1 MGGSASGDVTS
12 PRGPALRG
20 GAPAALARQI
30 LRAPFCARAR
40 REIEYCLVAV
50 PVGLAGFLVV
60 GWVLAPSLLVSASV
74 LGTVVGLLG
83 VVLALRLARRFGS
96 LYRGVAARLLGEQV
110 AGPPPFRRPSGSVIV
125 RLDARL
131 RDGPAWRAVGY
142 VLLRAPLGFAQ
153 YLVLSFWVC
162 GAVDLSY
169 PLWWP
174 LFRNPPRGTTLKPA
188 VAITP
193 PPFSSFVH
201 ASDWG
206 GSLLVAIF
214 GAFLLL
220 SAPWLTRGAVAVD
233 RWLVS
238 SLLGPGTLAQRVR
251 DLEQARTR
259 VVDDSVALLRQVE
272 RDLHDG
278 AQVRLAAMAMN
289 LGMAKEKLGA
299 DGQPPDVDRVRELVD
314 AAHLGVKEALVELRE
329 LVRGIHP
336 PVLEVGLGEAL
347 ATLAAGSAIPV
358 QITADLPAR
367 PTPAIETIAYFCVA
381 ELLANAT
388 KHSAAN
394 KVDVCVG
401 IADSEHDQVLRLQVC
416 DDGLG
421 GADAAQGSGL
431 AGLERRVGT
440 VDGRLVVDSPPGGP
454 TRISVEL
461 PMKA

>member
-1 MGGSASGDVTS
+1 MGGTASGDVTP
-12 PRGPALRG
+12 PRGPVLRG

-30 LRAPFCARAR
+30 LRAPFSARAR

-60 GWVLAPSLLVSASV
+60 VLVLAPSLLVSASV
-74 LGTVVGLLG
+74 LGTVVGLVG
-83 VVLALRLARRFGS
+83 VVLALRLARRSGS
-96 LYRGVAARLLGEQV
+96 LYRGIAARRLGEQV
-110 AGPPPFRRPSGSVIV
+110 TGPPPFRRPSGSVIV

-153 YLVLSFWVC
+153 YLALSFWVC

-174 LFRNPPRGTTLKPA
+174 LFRNAPRGTTLKP
-188 VAITP
+188 VPAIAP

-201 ASDWG
+201 ASNWG
-206 GSLLVAIF
+206 GSLLIAIF

-233 RWLVS
+233 RWLIR
-238 SLLGPGTLAQRVR
+238 SLLGPGTLTQRVR
-251 DLEQARTR
+251 DLEQARAR

-314 AAHLGVKEALVELRE
+314 AAHLGAKEALVELRDAGP
-329 LVRGIHP
+329 RHP
-336 PVLEVGLGEAL
+336 PARCWKSGW
-347 ATLAAGSAIPV
+347 ATRWPRSRRAARS
-358 QITADLPAR
+358 R
-367 PTPAIETIAYFCVA
+367 
-381 ELLANAT
+381 
-388 KHSAAN
+388 
-394 KVDVCVG
+394 
-401 IADSEHDQVLRLQVC
+401 
-416 DDGLG
+416 
-421 GADAAQGSGL
+421 
-431 AGLERRVGT
+431 
-440 VDGRLVVDSPPGGP
+440 
-454 TRISVEL
+454 
-461 PMKA
+461 

>member
-1 MGGSASGDVTS
+1 MGGTASGDVTL
-12 PRGPALRG
+12 PGGQVLRG

-30 LRAPFCARAR
+30 LRAPFSARAR
-40 REIEYCLVAV
+40 REIEYCLVSV
-50 PVGLAGFLVV
+50 PLGLAGFLVV
-60 GWVLAPSLLVSASV
+60 VWVLVPSLLVSASV

-83 VVLALRLARRFGS
+83 VLLALGFARRFGG
-96 LYRGVAARLLGEQV
+96 LYRRIAARLLQEQV

-131 RDGPAWRAVGY
+131 RDIPAWRAVGY
-142 VLLRAPLGFAQ
+142 ILLRAPVAFGQ
-153 YLVLSFWVC
+153 YIALAFWAC
-162 GAVDLSY
+162 GAVDLTY

-174 LFRNPPRGTTLKPA
+174 FFRGAPRGTSLKPVPA
-188 VAITP
+188 LIPA
-193 PPFSSFVH
+193 PFNSFVH
-201 ASDWG
+201 ASSWAS
-206 GSLLVAIF
+206 SLLVAIL

-220 SAPWLTRGAVAVD
+220 CAPWLTRGLVTLD
-233 RWLVS
+233 RWLVR
-238 SLLGPGTLAQRVR
+238 SLLGPGTLTQRVR
-251 DLEQARTR
+251 DLEQARAR
-259 VVDDSVALLRQVE
+259 VVDDSVARLRQVE

-289 LGMAKEKLGA
+289 LGLAKEKLGA
-299 DGQPPDVDRVRELVD
+299 DGQPPDVERVRELVD
-314 AAHLGVKEALVELRE
+314 AAHLGAKEALVELRE

-367 PTPAIETIAYFCVA
+367 PTPAIETIAYFCLA

-394 KVDVCVG
+394 KVDVRVG
-401 IADSEHDQVLRLQVC
+401 IADSGHDQVLRLQVC

-421 GADAAQGSGL
+421 GADAARGSGL

>member
-1 MGGSASGDVTS
+1 M
-12 PRGPALRG
+12 
-20 GAPAALARQI
+20 
-30 LRAPFCARAR
+30 
-40 REIEYCLVAV
+40 
-50 PVGLAGFLVV
+50 
-60 GWVLAPSLLVSASV
+60 
-74 LGTVVGLLG
+74 
-83 VVLALRLARRFGS
+83 
-96 LYRGVAARLLGEQV
+96 
-110 AGPPPFRRPSGSVIV
+110 
-125 RLDARL
+125 
-131 RDGPAWRAVGY
+131 
-142 VLLRAPLGFAQ
+142 
-153 YLVLSFWVC
+153 
-162 GAVDLSY
+162 
-169 PLWWP
+169 
-174 LFRNPPRGTTLKPA
+174 
-188 VAITP
+188 
-193 PPFSSFVH
+193 H
-201 ASDWG
+201 ASDWAS
-206 GSLLVAIF
+206 SLLVATF

-220 SAPWLTRGAVAVD
+220 GAPWLTRGVVALD
-233 RWLVS
+233 RWLIR
-238 SLLGPGTLAQRVR
+238 SLLGPGTLTQRVR
-251 DLEQARTR
+251 DLEQARAR

-314 AAHLGVKEALVELRE
+314 AAHLGAKEALVELRE

-367 PTPAIETIAYFCVA
+367 PTPAIETIAYFCAA

-394 KVDVCVG
+394 KVDVRVG
-401 IADSEHDQVLRLQVC
+401 IADSEHDRVLRLQVC